1 MTPVRH
7 TDIDDVLGSRK
18 ARGSRNVQPPTT
30 GRSQRPGLQ
39 TVVKAR
45 YRTLPATGA
54 NPGRGRASAVLRNID
69 YFTTRPD
76 YEHAHRISR
85 DLVMPEGRVNLQAH
99 PEQRQ
104 ALFERLAADRSKYL
118 YHVVL
123 SSGDRSMSEKD
134 TERWATALLHAQ
146 GVSRYYL
153 AVHAGHTGHT
163 EHPHAHVVLPRDTRL
178 TREDFLA
185 LRKTGDLEQQFHSR
199 LYRHLEESWK
209 ERFADQT
216 TSSGGTPR
224 GIEESE
230 SSDQKKTI
238 DIQFG

>member
-1 MTPVRH
+1 M
-7 TDIDDVLGSRK
+7 DDVLGGRK
-18 ARGSRNVQPPTT
+18 ARGSRSVQPPTA
-30 GRSQRPGLQ
+30 GRGGRTKLQ

-45 YRTLPATGA
+45 YRTLPSKGA

-76 YEHAHRISR
+76 HEHAHRISR
-85 DLVMPEGRVNLQAH
+85 DLITPEGRVNLQAH

-104 ALFERLAADRSKYL
+104 ALFERLSVDPSKYI

-123 SSGDRSMSEKD
+123 SSGDRSMSAKD
-134 TERWATALLHAQ
+134 TERWAKAVLHAQ
-146 GVSRYYL
+146 GIQRYYL

-178 TREDFLA
+178 TREDFFA
-185 LRKTGDLEQQFHSR
+185 LRKTGDLEQQFHR
-199 LYRHLEESWK
+199 QLYRHLEESWK
-209 ERFADQT
+209 ERLADQPT
-216 TSSGGTPR
+216 ASGGTQR
-224 GIEESE
+224 DVEENVP
-230 SSDQKKTI
+230 SDKKKAI

>member
-1 MTPVRH
+1 MPARR

-18 ARGSRNVQPPTT
+18 ARGSRSVQPPTAGRG
-30 GRSQRPGLQ
+30 GRSKLQ

-45 YRTLPATGA
+45 YRTLSAGGA

-76 YEHAHRISR
+76 HEHAHRISR

-104 ALFERLAADRSKYL
+104 ALFEQLAADGSKYI
-118 YHVVL
+118 YHIVL

-134 TERWATALLHAQ
+134 TERWATAVLHAQ
-146 GVSRYYL
+146 GVTRYYL

-163 EHPHAHVVLPRDTRL
+163 EHPHAHVILPRDARL
-178 TREDFLA
+178 TREDFFA
-185 LRKTGDLEQQFHSR
+185 LRKTGDLEQQFHR
-199 LYRHLEESWK
+199 QLYRHLEESWK
-209 ERFADQT
+209 EKFADRS
-216 TSSGGTPR
+216 TSPGGMQR
-224 GIEESE
+224 DVEESGPP
-230 SSDQKKTI
+230 DKKKAI